1 MNKNHISTF
10 ITTLFVIIGV
20 IIFLL
25 FVGFTIDFEKTQC
38 LKEGGKWV
46 TGVISGSYSYFCIP
60 K

>member
-1 MNKNHISTF
+1 MNKNHISTL

-20 IIFLL
+20 ILFLL

-46 TGVISGSYSYFCIP
+46 TGVISGSYSYFCVP
-60 K
+60 Q

>member
-1 MNKNHISTF
+1 MNKNYISTL

-20 IIFLL
+20 ILFLL
-25 FVGFTIDFEKTQC
+25 FVGFTMDFEKTQC

-46 TGVISGSYSYFCIP
+46 TGVISGSYSYFCVP

>member
-1 MNKNHISTF
+1 MNKNYISTL

-20 IIFLL
+20 ILFLL
-25 FVGFTIDFEKTQC
+25 FVGFTMDFEKTQC

-46 TGVISGSYSYFCIP
+46 TGVISGSYSYFCLN